1 MPIDEM
7 DTLTK
12 EYVNKAKLF
21 AEKEDM
27 RIRSI
32 ILFGGAVKGYLSKVS
47 DRDTIFVFTDD
58 VSVKALSS
66 FRNYL
71 EELEAQLGF
80 REQNTF
86 LQECLDRIGAQ
97 YKSAFACKYSDFI
110 NGDIARIFFSDKVL
124 DSVIQD
130 NPLLSSDIGLKNII
144 LTAKTV
150 QGENLLEFIKPRL
163 KPINKSDL
171 RLNRRMHFVLL
182 FYASISFPFSKN
194 STKYALSAV
203 KWALHTTY
211 FGGFGKLG
219 SLNDEVVFFSQHLS
233 KRHMVTLKMF
243 EALRESE
250 ERSFG
255 FIMRS
260 FALIYSL
267 YRFTFKTANFPVS
280 L

>member
-1 MPIDEM
+1 MQ
-7 DTLTK
+7 L
-12 EYVNKAKLF
+12 L
-21 AEKEDM
+21 
-27 RIRSI
+27 SI

-47 DRDTIFVFTDD
+47 DRDTIFVFTDE
-58 VSVKALSS
+58 VSVKALTS

-71 EELEAQLGF
+71 EDLEAQLGF
-80 REQNTF
+80 RKQNTF
-86 LQECLDRIGAQ
+86 LQVCLDRIGAQ
-97 YKSAFACKYSDFI
+97 YKSAFACKYSEFV
-110 NGDIARIFFSDKVL
+110 NGNIARIFFSDKFL

-150 QGENLLEFIKPRL
+150 HGENLLDFIKPRL

-171 RLNRRMHFVLL
+171 KLNRRMHFVLL
-182 FYASISFPFSKN
+182 SYALVSFPLSKN

-219 SLNDEVVFFSQHLS
+219 SLNDEVEFFSQNLNKKHLT
-233 KRHMVTLKMF
+233 TLKMF

-250 ERSFG
+250 EPSFG

-260 FALIYSL
+260 FSLIYSL
-267 YRFTFKTANFPVS
+267 YRFTFKTASFPV
-280 L
+280 LL